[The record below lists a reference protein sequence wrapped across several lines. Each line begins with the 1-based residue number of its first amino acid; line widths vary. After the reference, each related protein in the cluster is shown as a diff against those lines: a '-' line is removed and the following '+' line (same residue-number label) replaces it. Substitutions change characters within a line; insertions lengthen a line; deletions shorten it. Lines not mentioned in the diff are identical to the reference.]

1 MSTSKRP
8 RPLSTMLLMFV
19 VAFQA
24 LGGLYGGATLVLDPS
39 GNLLGLP
46 LSVLD
51 NTAFTNFLVPGLI
64 LLVVL
69 GLFPLVVT
77 VALWLRPKWNAA
89 AWLERR
95 FGEHWAW
102 VGAGVV
108 GVGLAIWLLVELWLV
123 GYSFFL
129 LIYSLV
135 AALILVLTLL
145 PSTRR
150 YYQL

>member
-1 MSTSKRP
+1 MSANKQS
-8 RPLSTMLLMFV
+8 RPLSVFLLMFF

-24 LGGLYGGATLVLDPS
+24 LGGLYGGLTLVLDPS
-39 GNLLGLP
+39 GDLLGLP

-51 NTAFTNFLVPGLI
+51 NAPFANFLVPGLI
-64 LLVVL
+64 LLFIL
-69 GLFPLVVT
+69 GFFPLVIT
-77 VALWLRPKWNAA
+77 VALWRRPKWNAVE
-89 AWLERR
+89 WLERS

-108 GVGLAIWLLVELWLV
+108 GVGLAIWLLVELWWV

-129 LIYSLV
+129 LIYCLV
-135 AALILVLTLL
+135 TMLILGLTLL